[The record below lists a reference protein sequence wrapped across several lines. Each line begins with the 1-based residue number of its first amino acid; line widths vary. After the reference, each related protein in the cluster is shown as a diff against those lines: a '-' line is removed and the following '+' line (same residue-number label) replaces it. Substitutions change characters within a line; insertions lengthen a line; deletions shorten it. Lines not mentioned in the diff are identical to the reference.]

1 MIVAGR
7 GLNCQCERLA
17 GEMNW
22 VEGIWSGLLSVHL
35 LAMNL
40 ASAGP
45 LFAIWLW
52 GMDKNRDSQRQQTGL
67 RLIWL
72 SIGALLLGAVLGYVQ
87 WLLLRQSGWA
97 AAIAKLP
104 TRALWFGLLELL
116 FSLLCM
122 VGCVWCWRANKSRRW
137 LHAFLAVL
145 TGSNLLY
152 HFPPLMTVL
161 SRVSRDP
168 SWARAEVLDRA
179 TLLSLMKRPEVLA
192 LTSHF
197 LLASI
202 AVAAVTVLGLQSR
215 AAADKAT
222 SPEARRIQRGSA
234 WWAFAA
240 TLGQV
245 PVGVWLISVLPQDE
259 ISSMMGESMIA
270 SLGLIGGL
278 LLTFVFLQRLLT
290 IAIGEVQQQ
299 DLRKTVWILLLLV
312 FVMTLTL
319 KGTRLTRG
327 DEVGAAKQPWSFETP
342 RL

>member
-122 VGCVWCWRANKSRRW
+122 VGLCLVLASEQESTVVARFFGGAHGQQFALPLSPADDRAQSCESRPKLGTGRSARSGHIVVTHEKAGSAGSD
-137 LHAFLAVL
+137 LAFLI
-145 TGSNLLY
+145 GIN
-152 HFPPLMTVL
+152 
-161 SRVSRDP
+161 RRRSRDG
-168 SWARAEVLDRA
+168 SW
-179 TLLSLMKRPEVLA
+179 
-192 LTSHF
+192 
-197 LLASI
+197 
-202 AVAAVTVLGLQSR
+202 VAKPRGCGQS
-215 AAADKAT
+215 D
-222 SPEARRIQRGSA
+222 
-234 WWAFAA
+234 
-240 TLGQV
+240 
-245 PVGVWLISVLPQDE
+245 
-259 ISSMMGESMIA
+259 
-270 SLGLIGGL
+270 
-278 LLTFVFLQRLLT
+278 
-290 IAIGEVQQQ
+290 
-299 DLRKTVWILLLLV
+299 
-312 FVMTLTL
+312 
-319 KGTRLTRG
+319 
-327 DEVGAAKQPWSFETP
+327 
-342 RL
+342 